1 LGVYPY
7 LCIGTQKQNTM
18 ITTYYT
24 FYENIILN
32 AIDLESFNIDTKDL
46 NGKQQID
53 EVYSIFLRE
62 YGHEITRQGSEK
74 KAFNS
79 YLSGLPTVLTVP
91 FMNYHILR
99 NAKDKGFNLT
109 TEKEE
114 EDFLNN
120 YFTNL
125 AVAFFDLKE
134 NL

>member
-1 LGVYPY
+1 
-7 LCIGTQKQNTM
+7 M

-32 AIDLESFNIDTKDL
+32 AIYLESFNIDTKDL

-74 KAFNS
+74 KAFTS
-79 YLSGLPTVLTVP
+79 YLSGLPTVLDVP
-91 FMNYHILR
+91 FMNYHILK